1 MADLFHPQHTTF
13 DHLDEPSR
21 KVVRGLIDW
30 FEAKGKA
37 ALKHDDHE
45 RVFYRDFIDAQRDL
59 GLFAKFL
66 TPSAY
71 SDDPDARWDTTRIDA
86 VNEVLGFYGLAYWYT
101 WQVSILGLGPIWM
114 SDNEAAKHRAAEHL
128 RNGEVFAFGLSEQA
142 HGADIYSTDML
153 LAPGTDGVLRASG
166 EKYYIGNAN
175 VARMVST
182 FGKNTETDTYLF
194 FAADSQAD
202 TYELVRNVINSQSY
216 VANYKLADHPVAN
229 DDILHTGDD
238 AWNAA
243 LNTVNVGKFN
253 LGWAS
258 IGIATHAFYEAITH
272 AANRNLY
279 GKWVTDFPHVK
290 RLMTDAHCRLVAM
303 RLFAHRAEDYMRAAS
318 PEDRRYLLYNPLVKM
333 KVSLEGEQVINDLWD
348 VIAAKGFE
356 NETYFEMAARDIRA
370 LPKLEGTVHVNI
382 ALALKFLPNYL
393 FNPQPQPEVVRD
405 ATPRDDDFLFDQGA
419 ARGLSKITF
428 HGFADELAS
437 WDLPNVGV
445 FAEQVEAFRQL
456 LMTAP
461 PTDEQK
467 ADLDLLMTLGQLFSL
482 VPYAHLVLEQARA
495 TDTAPDVVDQIFA
508 MFVRDLSG
516 YAVELNG
523 RDGATDAQAEG
534 ALALVRRPVADDD
547 RYARVWKSVHALA
560 GAYAMAP

>member
-1 MADLFHPQHTTF
+1 MADIFHPQQTTF

-21 KVVRGLIDW
+21 AVVRGLVDW
-30 FEAKGKA
+30 FEAKGKT

-45 RVFYRDFIDAQRDL
+45 RVFYTDFIAAQAEL

-128 RNGEVFAFGLSEQA
+128 RNGEVFAFGLSEKA

-153 LAPGTDGVLRASG
+153 LTADDDGTLRADG

-182 FGKNTETDTYLF
+182 FGKRTDDDTYVF
-194 FAADSQAD
+194 FAADSAAD
-202 TYELVRNVINSQSY
+202 SYECIRNVINSQSY
-216 VANYKLADHPVAN
+216 VANYRLTDHPVA
-229 DDILHTGDD
+229 DEDILHTGDD

-272 AANRNLY
+272 AANRELY
-279 GKWVTDFPHVK
+279 GKMVTDFPHVK
-290 RLMTDAHCRLVAM
+290 RLMTDAYARLAAM

-318 PEDRRYLLYNPLVKM
+318 AEDRRYLLYNPLVKM
-333 KVSLEGEQVINDLWD
+333 QVSLEGEKVINDLWD

-382 ALALKFLPNYL
+382 ALALKFLPAYL
-393 FNPQPQPEVVRD
+393 FNPQPQPAVVRD
-405 ATPRDDDFLFDQGA
+405 TTPRDDAFLFDQGP
-419 ARGLSKITF
+419 ARGLSRITF
-428 HGFADELAS
+428 HSFADELAS
-437 WDLPNVGV
+437 WDLPNVAV
-445 FAEQVEAFRQL
+445 FTEQVEAFRQL
-456 LMTAP
+456 LMAAP
-461 PTDEQK
+461 ASTEQFE
-467 ADLDLLMTLGQLFSL
+467 DLDLMMTLGSLFSL

-495 TDTAPDVVDQIFA
+495 TDVSPDLVDQIFS
-508 MFVRDLSG
+508 FLVRDLSG
-516 YAVELNG
+516 LAVQLNG
-523 RDGATDAQAEG
+523 REGATAEQAEG
-534 ALALVRRPVADDD
+534 ALALVRRPASDDD
-547 RYARVWKSVHALA
+547 RYDRVWKRVHGQS
-560 GAYAMAP
+560 GAYAMPL